1 MSLRDELLTRF
12 PRLKRLP
19 PGCYVVGGAIRDLH
33 LGIEPADVDIAAPH
47 PLEAANAAGKRVIR
61 LGSDDHLS
69 AWRVVDAEHIYDFAE
84 ILDGDIAADLER
96 RDFTVNA
103 MAVSVDEASFLDPFD
118 GRADLDARIVRMI
131 NPANFD
137 DDPLRC
143 LKAVRMA
150 VRHDFEID
158 PTTLEAIRARAASI
172 TSVAPER
179 VTYEISVIFTAGRFR
194 KALALFRATE
204 LDRPIFGRELT
215 PGRPVD
221 DGVTLAGAMALLV
234 DDPRS
239 YGRRWRWSVELQRQ
253 VAALQRLLRTAG
265 DLRVPL
271 YDAGE
276 VVARQLPPLLGD
288 GVSMP
293 DFSIRPLLDG
303 DEIAS
308 ITGLAPGAQLG
319 ALKRALLEAQ
329 VRNEV
334 KTRPEAVEYVLARR
348 FQ

>member
-1 MSLRDELLTRF
+1 MSLHDELLTRF

-33 LGIEPADVDIAAPH
+33 LGVEPADVDVAAPD
-47 PLEAANAAGKRVIR
+47 PLSAANAAGKRVIR

-69 AWRVVDAEHIYDFAE
+69 AWRVVDAEHVYDFAE
-84 ILDGDIAADLER
+84 ILDGDISVDLER

-103 MAVSVDEASFLDPFD
+103 MAVSLHDGSFLDPFH
-118 GRADLDARIVRMI
+118 GREDLAARIVRMI
-131 NPANFD
+131 NPTNFD

-150 VRHDFEID
+150 VRHDFDIE
-158 PTTLEAIRARAASI
+158 PATMEAIRSRAASI

-179 VTYEISVIFTAGRFR
+179 VTYELSVIFTSGRFR
-194 KALALFRATE
+194 KAVALIRATE
-204 LDRPIFGRELT
+204 LDRPIFGRVTTLDQA
-215 PGRPVD
+215 VD

-234 DDPRS
+234 EDPRA
-239 YGRRWRWSVELQRQ
+239 YGRRWRWSVDLQRQ

-276 VVARQLPPLLGD
+276 VVARQLPPLIGD
-288 GVSMP
+288 AVSMP
-293 DFSIRPLLDG
+293 DFSIKPLLDG
-303 DEIAS
+303 DEIVS

-319 ALKRALLEAQ
+319 TLKRALLEAQ
-329 VRNEV
+329 VRNEI
-334 KTRPEAVEYVLARR
+334 KTRPEAVEFVLARR